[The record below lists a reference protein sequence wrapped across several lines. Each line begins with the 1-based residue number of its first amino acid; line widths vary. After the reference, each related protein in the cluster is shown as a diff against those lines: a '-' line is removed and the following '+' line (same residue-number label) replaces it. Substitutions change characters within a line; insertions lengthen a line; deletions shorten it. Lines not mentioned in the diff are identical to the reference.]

1 MKETEFKALISLLE
15 DDDPNVESH
24 IEAQLISMGREVIP
38 RLEEAWE
45 TETYPEVQQKLED
58 IIHLIQSQDTIQ
70 GLKEWRETGGKDL
83 LEGWMLVTKFQ
94 YPEMDRS
101 VFDREFSR
109 LSHKIWLEFR
119 SSMQIAD
126 KLSKVNQILFESE
139 RFKSNRRSPFDP
151 QNNFINTLIQSKK
164 GSPFSLGILYMV
176 ICQQLELNIG
186 GISLPG
192 YFILTYP
199 DSSPPL
205 YIDIFNRG
213 AFFHQKE
220 LVKFLAEHKI
230 QEDPKYFRPNSHMM
244 IILTL
249 IKHLMECYQKRK
261 KPEKAQELELLL
273 KGLESD

>member
-15 DDDPNVESH
+15 DDDPHVESH

-70 GLKEWRETGGKDL
+70 GLKEWREAGGKDL

-94 YPEMDRS
+94 YPEIDRS

-126 KLSKVNQILFESE
+126 KLSKVNQILFETE
-139 RFKSNRRSPFDP
+139 RFKANRRSPFDP

-164 GSPFSLGILYMV
+164 GSPFSLGILYLV

-199 DSSPPL
+199 DNSPPL
-205 YIDIFNRG
+205 YIDVFNRG

-220 LVKFLAEHKI
+220 LVKFLSEHKI
-230 QEDPKYFRPNSHMM
+230 QEDPKYFHPNSHMM

-249 IKHLMECYQKRK
+249 IKHLMECYRKRK
-261 KPEKAQELELLL
+261 KPEKVRELELLL
-273 KGLESD
+273 KGLESE